1 MSKHERQLQRI
12 LMTGLIVIS
21 IILCIDAATNETECC
36 PKGGQF
42 GAGLSILVI
51 AYIGWP
57 ITPDDH
63 E

>member
-1 MSKHERQLQRI
+1 MSKYERQTYRMI
-12 LMTGLIVIS
+12 MGAIAIIG
-21 IILCIDAATNETECC
+21 IILCIDAPITETEWC

-42 GAGLSILVI
+42 GAGLSILVL

-57 ITPDDH
+57 ITPDSH